1 MDDDQQFCLR
11 WNNHQSTLIS
21 VFDTL
26 LENGTLV
33 DCTLAAEGK
42 LLKAHKVVLSACSPY
57 FATILSQQYDK
68 HPIFI
73 LKDVK
78 FQELRAM
85 MDYMYRGEVNISQDQ
100 LAALLKAAESLQIKG
115 LSDNRSSSS
124 SGTAAAGGGVHQK
137 QSDAPAAKTLQ
148 PPVPASKA
156 SGLTIEN
163 KRSLKSELLESDV
176 SGSREGS
183 TSPTSRK
190 RKKVRR
196 RSVDT
201 NNLLIDNHDQ
211 HSNSSSHSMHTAG
224 GANVAAAVAAAGA
237 PAANVASSLSSA
249 SSTAAA
255 GSNTS
260 ANVLSVAAV
269 AAAAV
274 LKKTETV
281 QQAAAETLKLQK
293 QQAAAAAAA
302 AAAQSSDDEERCGP
316 GSVATGT
323 EHDDGNDLSDNEH
336 DGDGGSSVKSGSRHH
351 HLRDG
356 SRRGK
361 TSTSSMG
368 EMMIEPKSEYED
380 VQDENVEDLTMDD
393 EDLMDELDQ
402 AGPSHGGDV
411 STLQI
416 ARPSAKP
423 SCSGSMS
430 HVTAIINPSTSSSSF
445 SSSCIMS
452 PDDCGFSD
460 VCPRTSTRRLLNATL
475 RAAAAVAAASAAAS
489 ATKNSTSSNVL
500 PCSPAA
506 TTALSSASDSFKATC
521 CSSGDN
527 AMCTENNSTIAASIC
542 GSNNSSNAGCGGAEN
557 SFNCEATVTATASK
571 TTAAAAASASS
582 SAFKC
587 PRCPRAYGLS
597 YTLERHMKYECGVAK
612 QFGCFKCGKRFSRK
626 DILKAHISNTRL
638 HCAAAAVAAASV
650 AAAAAPSNATTSVV
664 ATDDDGEYHR
674 KKEDS

>member
-411 STLQI
+411 SNGACTAQTGQERLQLKVVKCEENATITTPVALASEGFACDNGAPKEEKEQEEEEEEENVEDGDQMDVTLHRLGADEGI
-416 ARPSAKP
+416 LVPSA
-423 SCSGSMS
+423 SLFEDGHFGM
-430 HVTAIINPSTSSSSF
+430 AF
-445 SSSCIMS
+445 
-452 PDDCGFSD
+452 
-460 VCPRTSTRRLLNATL
+460 
-475 RAAAAVAAASAAAS
+475 
-489 ATKNSTSSNVL
+489 
-500 PCSPAA
+500 
-506 TTALSSASDSFKATC
+506 
-521 CSSGDN
+521 
-527 AMCTENNSTIAASIC
+527 
-542 GSNNSSNAGCGGAEN
+542 
-557 SFNCEATVTATASK
+557 
-571 TTAAAAASASS
+571 TTAAGGSGAAHHYHHQPPSS
-582 SAFKC
+582 LNDDLALMVGRPDDRGFFHCPADSCDRKYKIKYSLLRHLRNECNADRRYSCPKCKKKFSYAFI
-587 PRCPRAYGLS
+587 LN
-597 YTLERHMKYECGVAK
+597 RHLLNV
-612 QFGCFKCGKRFSRK
+612 
-626 DILKAHISNTRL
+626 H
-638 HCAAAAVAAASV
+638 
-650 AAAAAPSNATTSVV
+650 
-664 ATDDDGEYHR
+664 
-674 KKEDS
+674 KESPGYY

>member
-42 LLKAHKVVLSACSPY
+42 FLKAHKVVLSACSPY
-57 FATILSQQYDK
+57 FATLLSQQYDK

-124 SGTAAAGGGVHQK
+124 SASGTGGGVHPQQQQK
-137 QSDAPAAKTLQ
+137 QSDAPTAKSLQ

-163 KRSLKSELLESDV
+163 KRTLKSELLESDV

-201 NNLLIDNHDQ
+201 NNLLIA
-211 HSNSSSHSMHTAG
+211 S
-224 GANVAAAVAAAGA
+224 ANVA
-237 PAANVASSLSSA
+237 ASSLSSS
-249 SSTAAA
+249 SSTAAV
-255 GSNTS
+255 GSNSS

-269 AAAAV
+269 AAAAA

-302 AAAQSSDDEERCGP
+302 AQSSDDDERCGP

-402 AGPSHGGDV
+402 PGPSHGGDV
-411 STLQI
+411 SSQGYAQWPMDREQNEAFIAAQDAVGGQHRDAQGKRAFLTFQTL
-416 ARPSAKP
+416 K
-423 SCSGSMS
+423 
-430 HVTAIINPSTSSSSF
+430 SSSSAAAATLKHPT
-445 SSSCIMS
+445 SCLMS
-452 PDDCGFSD
+452 PDVCGFSN
-460 VCPRTSTRRLLNATL
+460 VCPRTSTRRLLNTTL
-475 RAAAAVAAASAAAS
+475 RAAAAVAAASETGAMVQSSSPLPPAAAS
-489 ATKNSTSSNVL
+489 ITSCCNSNDTIYGNSN
-500 PCSPAA
+500 
-506 TTALSSASDSFKATC
+506 
-521 CSSGDN
+521 
-527 AMCTENNSTIAASIC
+527 C
-542 GSNNSSNAGCGGAEN
+542 GE
-557 SFNCEATVTATASK
+557 
-571 TTAAAAASASS
+571 
-582 SAFKC
+582 
-587 PRCPRAYGLS
+587 
-597 YTLERHMKYECGVAK
+597 
-612 QFGCFKCGKRFSRK
+612 
-626 DILKAHISNTRL
+626 
-638 HCAAAAVAAASV
+638 SV
-650 AAAAAPSNATTSVV
+650 
-664 ATDDDGEYHR
+664 D
-674 KKEDS
+674 

>member
-411 STLQI
+411 STQPKVQRTI
-416 ARPSAKP
+416 ATTTTTIPAWRCKTSK
-423 SCSGSMS
+423 
-430 HVTAIINPSTSSSSF
+430 STSKISLAPMVTTVGRMMVAKKSSPSGGGVGGGASMLAIMKPLKTTGNGNVILTSAGSLMATTI
-445 SSSCIMS
+445 SS
-452 PDDCGFSD
+452 G
-460 VCPRTSTRRLLNATL
+460 TNATGGGGG
-475 RAAAAVAAASAAAS
+475 
-489 ATKNSTSSNVL
+489 
-500 PCSPAA
+500 
-506 TTALSSASDSFKATC
+506 
-521 CSSGDN
+521 SG
-527 AMCTENNSTIAASIC
+527 
-542 GSNNSSNAGCGGAEN
+542 
-557 SFNCEATVTATASK
+557 
-571 TTAAAAASASS
+571 SASS
-582 SAFKC
+582 NGSSISLGSRKEDKIMFQHENDAKPWKC
-587 PRCPRAYGLS
+587 KSCGRNYKWKNSLKC
-597 YTLERHMKYECGVAK
+597 HIKNECGVPPK
-612 QFGCFKCGKRFSRK
+612 YFCERMCGYKTHIHSNLKRHLNSKFCK
-626 DILKAHISNTRL
+626 PN
-638 HCAAAAVAAASV
+638 
-650 AAAAAPSNATTSVV
+650 
-664 ATDDDGEYHR
+664 
-674 KKEDS
+674 

>member
-21 VFDTL
+21 VIDTL

-42 LLKAHKVVLSACSPY
+42 FLKAHKVVLSACSPY
-57 FATILSQQYDK
+57 FATLLSQQYDK

-124 SGTAAAGGGVHQK
+124 AGTGGGAQK
-137 QSDAPAAKTLQ
+137 GDATAVKSLQ

-163 KRSLKSELLESDV
+163 KRSLKSELHESDM

-183 TSPTSRK
+183 SSPTSRK

-211 HSNSSSHSMHTAG
+211 HSNSSSHSMHTG
-224 GANVAAAVAAAGA
+224 SGANVAALAVTGTT
-237 PAANVASSLSSA
+237 AANVAASSLSSS

-255 GSNTS
+255 GSNSS

-269 AAAAV
+269 AAAAA

-293 QQAAAAAAA
+293 QQQQAAAAAA
-302 AAAQSSDDEERCGP
+302 AAAQSSDDDERCGGP

-361 TSTSSMG
+361 MSTSSMG

-402 AGPSHGGDV
+402 PGPSHGGDV
-411 STLQI
+411 SSQGYAQWPMEREQNEAFI
-416 ARPSAKP
+416 AAQDAVGGQHRDAQALTMMAK
-423 SCSGSMS
+423 SMK
-430 HVTAIINPSTSSSSF
+430 HGATP
-445 SSSCIMS
+445 CLMS
-452 PDDCGFSD
+452 PDVCGLSS
-460 VCPRTSTRRLLNATL
+460 VCPRTNTRRLLDATL
-475 RAAAAVAAASAAAS
+475 RAAAAVAAAAASNSGSNTISQSTASLHPAAAIS
-489 ATKNSTSSNVL
+489 CCNSD
-500 PCSPAA
+500 
-506 TTALSSASDSFKATC
+506 DSIC
-521 CSSGDN
+521 GGS
-527 AMCTENNSTIAASIC
+527 ASIC
-542 GSNNSSNAGCGGAEN
+542 GGSSSGEPIDEHG
-557 SFNCEATVTATASK
+557 SCETTVVVSTV
-571 TTAAAAASASS
+571 AAASTNASS
-582 SAFKC
+582 ASAAFKC
-587 PRCPRAYGLS
+587 PRCPRAYALS

-638 HCAAAAVAAASV
+638 HCAAAV
-650 AAAAAPSNATTSVV
+650 AAAAEAATAATTVASSVTSEDGLSPTPSSFR
-664 ATDDDGEYHR
+664 ADDE
-674 KKEDS
+674 